1 MIVQIMGIRV
11 GDSSQVWQLSV
22 LLSIKSRLY
31 LSISLISTA
40 ISSE

>member
-1 MIVQIMGIRV
+1 MTIMAIRV

-31 LSISLISTA
+31 LSIRVINAA